1 MKLLMFN
8 TNEFWYRTFEKTV
21 DNATSEDRE
30 ERIKDALLI
39 YLHVEEE
46 DEGEPEKKVR
56 KAADN
61 VLWLAKK
68 TGRNRIILHSFA
80 HLSDSRSSVE
90 GAEKIILK
98 LHDRLR
104 EKGYD
109 VSTTPF
115 GYLLEFSLH
124 VRGESLARV
133 WKSL

>member
-8 TNEFWYRTFEKTV
+8 TNEFWYKTFEKTV
-21 DNATSEDRE
+21 DHAEPGDRE

-39 YLHVEEE
+39 YIHVEEE
-46 DEGEPEKKVR
+46 DEKDPEKKVR

-68 TGRNRIILHSFA
+68 TERNRIVLHSFA
-80 HLSDSRSSVE
+80 HLSESRSTIG
-90 GAEKIILK
+90 GAERIITK
-98 LHDRLR
+98 LHERLSD
-104 EKGYD
+104 KGYN
-109 VSTTPF
+109 VSMTPF